1 MNLDY
6 AIRPIDQL
14 RAARAIAGQVSADP
28 AAIAAVITEAEND
41 AGGTFGLLAALLDL
55 GADLTMI
62 LTGSKEHALESL
74 QQSILAN
81 LERHESTE

>member
-6 AIRPIDQL
+6 QIRPIDQL
-14 RAARAIAGQVSADP
+14 RAARAIAGQVSDDP

-55 GADLTMI
+55 GADLTTI
-62 LTGSKEHALESL
+62 LTGSKERALESL
-74 QQSILAN
+74 QKSILTN